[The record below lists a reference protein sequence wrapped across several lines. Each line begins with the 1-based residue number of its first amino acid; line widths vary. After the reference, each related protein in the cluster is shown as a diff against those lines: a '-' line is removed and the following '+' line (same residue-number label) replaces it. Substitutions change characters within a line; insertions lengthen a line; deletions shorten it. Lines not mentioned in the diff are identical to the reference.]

1 MKIEFVDIHGKS
13 YWVMHN
19 FFAARQIVT
28 TFKTEKADHTRRDNP
43 ALLKA
48 KKENWIVPRSNFVRF

>member
-28 TFKTEKADHTRRDNP
+28 TFKTEKQTTQEETIPLFQKPGRKIG
-43 ALLKA
+43 LYQQVIL
-48 KKENWIVPRSNFVRF
+48 